1 LPTEVDEVSRVA
13 IVTGAARG
21 IGAATVRRLSSE
33 GWAIVALDRC
43 ADDPAL
49 GYELATEQD
58 LQELVDWCPKAD
70 LVFPVIA
77 DVRDQD
83 ALDRAVAIAV
93 RKFGRLDAAVA
104 IAGLMVGGPPLW
116 EMSDTAYQLTV
127 DVNLTGVW
135 RLAKAAVPALLAQP
149 EPRHGRFVAVA
160 SAAAHHGM
168 PRLAAYGAAKAGVA
182 GLVRGLAADLAGSG
196 VTANGVSP
204 GPTTTTMLDVSA
216 EIYDFTS
223 VEDFAHNPLH
233 GRLLHPDEIAA
244 PIAWL
249 CSRDSSSLTGHM
261 LPTDAGLTT

>member
-1 LPTEVDEVSRVA
+1 MSVA

-21 IGAATVRRLSSE
+21 IGAATVRRLSNE

-49 GYELATEQD
+49 GYELATEHD
-58 LQELVDWCPKAD
+58 LQEMVDWCENPE

-77 DVRDQD
+77 DVRDQH

-93 RKFGRLDAAVA
+93 RKFGRLDAAIGV
-104 IAGLMVGGPPLW
+104 AGLMVGGPPLW
-116 EMSDTAYQLTV
+116 EMTDAAYQLTM

-160 SAAAHHGM
+160 SAAAYHGM

-196 VTANGVSP
+196 ITANGVAP
-204 GPTTTTMLDVSA
+204 GPTSTTMLDVTA
-216 EIYDFTS
+216 KVYDYTS
-223 VEDFAHNPLH
+223 VKDFAHNPLH
-233 GRLLHPDEIAA
+233 GRLLQPDEIAA
-244 PIAWL
+244 PIVWL
-249 CSRDSSSLTGHM
+249 CGRDSSSLTGHV